1 MKFFVFNLVVVAAL
15 VYLLSDG
22 SFGPAAPGSVL
33 DHAQRAAGE
42 ITDKGRDLAHD
53 AGMGVL
59 EHGAGAGEDPWVAH
73 ELADSEM
80 VPEPMFEAPTE
91 IEIAPRPV
99 QTTPETQAIAEGAAI
114 DDRAIARRRA
124 EVLGEVEIAASDG
137 AAESPRF
144 MTPRE
149 RQRELDAL
157 AEDMELLFVDKVGR

>member
-1 MKFFVFNLVVVAAL
+1 MKFLLFNLVVVAAL

-22 SFGPAAPGSVL
+22 SFGPAEPGSVL
-33 DHAQRAAGE
+33 DHAQRAAGA
-42 ITDKGRDLAHD
+42 ITDKGRILAHE
-53 AGMGVL
+53 AGVDVL
-59 EHGAGAGEDPWVAH
+59 EREAGAGDDPWAAPK
-73 ELADSEM
+73 LADSEM
-80 VPEPMFEAPTE
+80 APELRFEAPIE
-91 IEIAPRPV
+91 IEIAPRPIRP
-99 QTTPETQAIAEGAAI
+99 TPETQAIADGARI

-124 EVLGEVEIAASDG
+124 EVLGEVELAASDG